1 MDWRRQGIAESV
13 GLNYLILLDHVVVSG
28 SRFLLSILIA
38 RALGLEDFG
47 VYALLWTIVT
57 FASAM
62 QIPVTITPMMQL
74 GPRVLGHRQEEF
86 FATAMFTQLAY
97 SVVAVPFITF
107 AAAVIVWG
115 RPDALAI
122 ILAINI
128 YVLIFNQYEYF
139 RRYFFTEGYR
149 VVAFCFD
156 AALYAILLAIILG
169 FVRFGGISIAT
180 YLMLSS
186 VPAFVFCL
194 LTLRLYQF
202 RRTEWG
208 IHSAQGRRIWR
219 LASPLIVSTVAG
231 FISGHAFVYFSAF
244 FLGTEEVGGIAAAR
258 NVMGPLIILM
268 MALENSMTREAVMLH
283 RDSPARL
290 MTFVRQTQIK
300 WVLVFSAYAV
310 IAAIFAEDLL
320 SLSYGDDFGQ
330 FYPLIYWL
338 GISAVP
344 QVLSKIQ
351 AVKLRTVG
359 NLSAI
364 RDANISA
371 MFIACIIAP
380 VAIYLFG
387 LNGAGLSIVIVSTSI
402 MVIQFMKDRTS
413 ATVSRLATGTEL
425 TRSEKGQG

>member
-1 MDWRRQGIAESV
+1 
-13 GLNYLILLDHVVVSG
+13 VVVSG

-97 SVVAVPFITF
+97 SVIAVPFVTF

-122 ILAINI
+122 VLAINS

-139 RRYFFTEGYR
+139 RRYLFTKGYR
-149 VVAFCFD
+149 VVAFGID

-169 FVRFGGISIAT
+169 FVWFGGINIAK
-180 YLMLSS
+180 YLFLSAL
-186 VPAFVFCL
+186 PAFAFCL

-202 RRTEWG
+202 RATECSV
-208 IHSAQGRRIWR
+208 HSAQGRRIWL
-219 LASPLIVSTVAG
+219 LASPLIVSTIAG
-231 FISGHAFVYFSAF
+231 FISGHAFVYSSAF

-258 NVMGPLIILM
+258 NVMGPVIIFM
-268 MALENSMTREAVMLH
+268 MALENSITREAVILH
-283 RDSPARL
+283 RDRPVCFMA
-290 MTFVRQTQIK
+290 FVRQTQIK
-300 WVLVFSAYAV
+300 WALFFSAYAV
-310 IAAIFAEDLL
+310 VAVIFAEDLL
-320 SLSYGDDFGQ
+320 SLSYGEDFRQ
-330 FYPLIYWL
+330 FYVLVYWL
-338 GISAVP
+338 GISSVP

-351 AVKLRTVG
+351 AIKLRTVG

-371 MFIACIIAP
+371 MFIASIVAP

-387 LNGAGLSIVIVSTSI
+387 LNGAGFSIVIVSTSI
-402 MVIQFMKDRTS
+402 MVIQFMKDRPS
-413 ATVSRLATGTEL
+413 ATGSRPSANI
-425 TRSEKGQG
+425 

>member
-1 MDWRRQGIAESV
+1 M
-13 GLNYLILLDHVVVSG
+13 NYLILLDHVVVSG

-74 GPRVLGHRQEEF
+74 GPRVLGHRQDEF
-86 FATAMFTQLAY
+86 FATAMFAQLAY
-97 SVVAVPFITF
+97 SVVALPFITI

-128 YVLIFNQYEYF
+128 YVLIFNQYEFF
-139 RRYFFTEGYR
+139 RRYFFTKGYR

-156 AALYAILLAIILG
+156 AALYVILVAIILG
-169 FVRFGGISIAT
+169 FVHFGGISIAT
-180 YLMLSS
+180 YLLLSS
-186 VPAFVFCL
+186 VPALIFCL

-208 IHSAQGRRIWR
+208 THSAQGRRIWR

-231 FISGHAFVYFSAF
+231 FISGHAFVYSSAF

-258 NVMGPLIILM
+258 NVMGPLIIFM
-268 MALENSMTREAVMLH
+268 MALENSMTRDAVILYG
-283 RDSPARL
+283 DSPARL
-290 MTFVRQTQIK
+290 LAFVRQTQIK
-300 WVLVFSAYAV
+300 WGLVFSAYAV
-310 IAAIFAEDLL
+310 VAAIFAEDLL
-320 SLSYGDDFGQ
+320 NLSYGEDFGQ
-330 FYPLIYWL
+330 FYVLIYWL
-338 GISAVP
+338 GISSVP

-359 NLSAI
+359 NLSVI
-364 RDANISA
+364 RDANLAA
-371 MFIACIIAP
+371 MFIACIVAP

-402 MVIQFMKDRTS
+402 MVLQFLKDRPST
-413 ATVSRLATGTEL
+413 TGSQPAARVEL
-425 TRSEKGQG
+425 TKSEKS